1 METWQHFL
9 GIRSREVKSVWL
21 FFLHNFLLGIG
32 TILVYVVATVLLLEH
47 EPARSLPLAYG
58 LSAILLIGGGKVY
71 GYFEHQLALT
81 TLATRTLLVVAGF
94 ALLMGLLLAGGPAV
108 GTAIALML
116 VYRLIYL
123 LTHLE
128 FWGVSAVVF
137 DVRQG
142 RRLFGLISAGD
153 LPAKALGAVLA
164 IFVHGRTELLNLV
177 LLAFGAYAAALYVQR
192 LTFRFHVVEA
202 RPVAPRPHQTL
213 GSPLLRQLL
222 GSSPLILTMG
232 LSALAVA
239 AVATS
244 VEYLFLIQ
252 VKEKL
257 QDQSSILVYVSSVLA
272 FLYLLATL
280 GKVLLTR
287 RGLDVLGLHRTLLLL
302 PAVTLGGL
310 ALFGA
315 LQLTSFGPG
324 TYLVYLCGLYL
335 GLEVLRRAVFEPA
348 FLVLFQPLSP
358 QERLHGHTLVKGFY
372 EPLGM
377 GLTGLLLFALY
388 DSPLLGQGL
397 LFLWMA
403 LLLVGTLVVLR
414 HTHHRYLAEL
424 KAVLSRRF
432 PASLT
437 PAETVPPPT
446 TWLTT
451 DLLRVR
457 EDLDNREAQ
466 AAAEVAPQEADSTH
480 TPAVPTSPSVADAQ
494 LHHPDLAVRQT
505 AIWNRLSV
513 QPTHAFALASLLD
526 LATADEPQAR
536 RAALTLIQFL
546 PPAHQVTLIHTC
558 LHSTDPA
565 LMKAASEAVTQAPS
579 PEIVKLLIAT
589 VKEKA
594 LRKSAADGLMRLGEA
609 ALPAL
614 ETALHSEKDYAMLR
628 RLAAICA
635 HLATPA
641 SRRVLVSLAQQP
653 HLRRR
658 AAALQALSSFPAV
671 QAEAPLFQNLMQKEM
686 RLAQQLLH
694 GMLGANV
701 ELRACLKYELTKVQQ
716 RLFSLLLQLYD
727 RQPIL
732 DAQRSIARTSHER
745 QANALEMLDNLIPR
759 PLYQGLQALV
769 DVGRLTKKVQTFDT
783 LLGPIPPESIVATIL
798 ERGDEVFSPWT
809 ISVALRQWQPT
820 PATVSWLQ
828 TYLNASN
835 SLVHES
841 AEDVLQLLP
850 ARYPAVYEH
859 WLVLYPAP
867 EALNSPP
874 PPLTH
879 VSTIDRLLLLKHTT
893 LFAETVENV
902 LSNIVPIMQEVKFQD
917 GESIFA
923 KGDLGTSLYIIYDG
937 EVSIMNEEHH
947 LATFRTG
954 DFFGELAL
962 LDAEPRSA
970 SAMAHGEVTAF
981 RLDQEDFYD
990 VMEECS
996 EVLHNILRVL
1006 CQRLRLQ
1013 NERLKQL
1020 SEPHH
1025 AQHIVE

>member
-32 TILVYVVATVLLLEH
+32 TVLVYVVATVLLLDH
-47 EPARSLPLAYG
+47 EPARNLPLAYG
-58 LSAILLIGGGKVY
+58 LSTLLLLGASRVY
-71 GYFEHQLALT
+71 SYVEHQLPLP
-81 TLATRTLLVVAGF
+81 TLATRTLLAVVGF
-94 ALLMGLLLAGGPAV
+94 ALLMGLLLARGPAV
-108 GTAIALML
+108 GTAIGLML
-116 VYRLIYL
+116 GYRLIYL

-137 DVRQG
+137 NVRQG
-142 RRLFGLISAGD
+142 RRLFSLISAGD
-153 LPAKALGAVLA
+153 LPAKALGALVA
-164 IFVHGRTELLNLV
+164 IFVHDKASLLGLL
-177 LLAFGAYAAALYVQR
+177 LLALGAYVGALYAQQ
-192 LTFRFHVVEA
+192 LTFRSHVVEA
-202 RPVAPRPHQTL
+202 KPVPPRPRSHVSFPVL
-213 GSPLLRQLL
+213 RHLGGSPLL
-222 GSSPLILTMG
+222 LTMG

-239 AVATS
+239 AVATGT
-244 VEYLFLIQ
+244 EYLFLIQ
-252 VKEKL
+252 VKQKL
-257 QDQSSILVYVSSVLA
+257 PDQGSLLVYVSSVLA
-272 FLYLLATL
+272 FLYMLASL

-287 RGLDVLGLHRTLLLL
+287 HGLDALGLHRTLLLL
-302 PAVTLGGL
+302 PIVTLGGL
-310 ALFGA
+310 AVLIGLQFTAVGA
-315 LQLTSFGPG
+315 S
-324 TYLVYLCGLYL
+324 TYLMCLCGLYL
-335 GLEVLRRAVFEPA
+335 GLEVLRRAVFEPV
-348 FLVLFQPLSP
+348 FLVLFQPLAP
-358 QERLHGHTLVKGFY
+358 QERLHGHTLVKGFF

-377 GLTGLLLFALY
+377 GLTGLLLFGLY
-388 DSPLLGQGL
+388 EFPALGQGV
-397 LFLWMA
+397 LFLWIT
-403 LLLVGTLVVLR
+403 LLLVGTIVVLR
-414 HTHHRYLAEL
+414 HTHRQYLAEL
-424 KAVLSRRF
+424 QLVLARRF
-432 PASLT
+432 PAALA
-437 PAETVPPPT
+437 PAELAAPSTWPT
-446 TWLTT
+446 S

-466 AAAEVAPQEADSTH
+466 ATAEVPAPTPDAAPGAAST
-480 TPAVPTSPSVADAQ
+480 PDQDAQ
-494 LHHPDLAVRQT
+494 LHHPDLVVRQT

-513 QPTHAFALASLLD
+513 QPTHPYALASLLA
-526 LATADEPQAR
+526 LATADEPSAR

-546 PPAHQVTLIHTC
+546 PPPHQVTLLNTC
-558 LHSTDPA
+558 LRSTDPA
-565 LMKAASEAVTQAPS
+565 LIKAATEAATQAPT
-579 PEIVKLLIAT
+579 PEAIKLLISL

-594 LRKSAADGLMRLGEA
+594 LRKAAADGLIRLGET

-614 ETALHSEKDYAMLR
+614 EKALHYEKDYAMLR

-641 SRRVLVSLAQQP
+641 SRRVLVTLAQQA

-658 AAALQALSSFPAV
+658 SAALQALSSFPAV

-727 RQPIL
+727 RQPVL
-732 DAQRSIARTSHER
+732 DAQRNVARTSHER

-769 DVGRLTKKVQTFDT
+769 DVGRLTKKVQVFDT
-783 LLGPIPPESIVATIL
+783 LLGPVAPESIVASIL

-809 ISVALRQWQPT
+809 ISVALRQWQPA
-820 PATVSWLQ
+820 PATIGWLQ
-828 TYLNASN
+828 TYLNAPN
-835 SLVHES
+835 SLVRES

-859 WLVLYPAP
+859 WTLLYPAQ
-867 EALNSPP
+867 EALTSPP
-874 PPLTH
+874 LPLTH

-902 LSNIVPIMQEVKFQD
+902 LSNIVPIMQEVQFQD
-917 GESIFA
+917 GETIFR
-923 KGDLGTSLYIIYDG
+923 KGDMGTSLYIIYDG
-937 EVSIMNEEHH
+937 EVSIMNQEHH

-970 SAMAHGEVTAF
+970 TATARGDVTAF

-1020 SEPHH
+1020 SEPHP
-1025 AQHIVE
+1025 V

>member
-32 TILVYVVATVLLLEH
+32 TVLVYVAATVLLLEH
-47 EPARSLPLAYG
+47 EPARNLPLAYG
-58 LSAILLIGGGKVY
+58 LSALAMIGAGKLY
-71 GYFEHQLALT
+71 AYFEHRLALT
-81 TLATRTLLVVAGF
+81 SLAVRTLLVVVGF
-94 ALLMGLLLAGGPAV
+94 AGLMGVLLMGGRTV
-108 GTAIALML
+108 GTAIALMV

-137 DVRQG
+137 NVRQG
-142 RRLFGLISAGD
+142 RRLFSVISSGD
-153 LPAKALGAVLA
+153 LPAKALGALLA
-164 IFVHGRTELLNLV
+164 IFVHAQTDLRMLV
-177 LLAFGAYAAALYVQR
+177 LLALVAYLGALLVQY
-192 LTFRFHVVEA
+192 LTFSTHVVEA
-202 RPVAPRPHQTL
+202 RPVPPRPHQKVH
-213 GSPLLRQLL
+213 SPLLRRLL
-222 GSSPLILTMG
+222 GSNPLLLTMG
-232 LSALAVA
+232 LSALAIT
-239 AVATS
+239 AVATG
-244 VEYLFLIQ
+244 VEYLFFIQ
-252 VKEKL
+252 VKAKL
-257 QDQSSILVYVSSVLA
+257 LDQSSLLTYLGSVLA
-272 FLYLLATL
+272 CSYLLATL
-280 GKVLLTR
+280 GKLLLTR
-287 RGLDVLGLHRTLLLL
+287 HGLDALGLPRTLLLL
-302 PAVTLGGL
+302 PVLTLGGL
-310 ALFGA
+310 ALLGG
-315 LQLTSFGPG
+315 LQLTQFGPG
-324 TYLVYLCGLYL
+324 SYLVYLCGLYL
-335 GLEVLRRAVFEPA
+335 GLEVMRRAVFEPV
-348 FLVLFQPLSP
+348 FLVLFQPLAP
-358 QERLHGHTLVKGFY
+358 QQRLRGHTLVKSFY

-377 GLTGLLLFALY
+377 GLTGLLLSALPE
-388 DSPLLGQGL
+388 SPALGKGL

-403 LLLVGTLVVLR
+403 LLLLGAIVMLR
-414 HTHHRYLAEL
+414 RTHGHYLA
-424 KAVLSRRF
+424 VLQTVLARRF
-432 PASLT
+432 PAT
-437 PAETVPPPT
+437 VDAGAAPATS
-446 TWLTT
+446 WLTT

-457 EDLDNREAQ
+457 EELDSREAQ
-466 AAAEVAPQEADSTH
+466 LASEPGFEEAATSAGLGTEAR
-480 TPAVPTSPSVADAQ
+480 PLTSQSE
-494 LHHPDLAVRQT
+494 LHHPDLVVRQT

-513 QPTHAFALASLLD
+513 DPGHAPALASLLD

-536 RAALTLIQFL
+536 RAALMLIQFL
-546 PPAHQVTLIHTC
+546 PAAQQVTLIHTC
-558 LHSTDPA
+558 LRSTDPA
-565 LMKAASEAVTQAPS
+565 LMKAAIEAVPQAPT
-579 PEIVKLLIAT
+579 PEVIKLLIAL

-594 LRKSAADGLMRLGEA
+594 LRKSAAEGLMRLGAA
-609 ALPAL
+609 ALPTL
-614 ETALHSEKDYAMLR
+614 EKTLHHEKDYAMLR

-641 SRRVLVSLAQQP
+641 SRRVLVTLAQQA

-658 AAALQALSSFPAV
+658 SAALQALSSFPAV

-701 ELRACLKYELTKVQQ
+701 ELRTCLRYELIKVQQ

-745 QANALEMLDNLIPR
+745 QANALEMLENLVPR

-769 DVGRLTKKVQTFDT
+769 DVGRLTKKVQVFDG

-828 TYLNASN
+828 TYLNAPN
-835 SLVHES
+835 SLVRES

-859 WLVLYPAP
+859 WTVLYPSS

-874 PPLTH
+874 LPLTH
-879 VSTIDRLLLLKHTT
+879 VSTIDRLLLLKNTA

-902 LSNIVPIMQEVKFQD
+902 LSNIVPIMQEMKFQD
-917 GESIFA
+917 GDCIFS
-923 KGDLGTSLYIIYDG
+923 KGDIGTSLYIIYDG

-970 SAMAHGEVTAF
+970 AAVARGEVTAF

-996 EVLHNILRVL
+996 EVLHNVLRVL

-1013 NERLKQL
+1013 NEHLKQL
-1020 SEPHH
+1020 SEPHP
-1025 AQHIVE
+1025 A

>member
-32 TILVYVVATVLLLEH
+32 TVLVYVVATVLLLDH
-47 EPARSLPLAYG
+47 EPARTLPLAYG
-58 LSAILLIGGGKVY
+58 LSTLLLIGGGKVY
-71 GYFEHQLALT
+71 GHFEHRLPLT

-94 ALLMGLLLAGGPAV
+94 ALLMGLLLAEGAAV
-108 GTAIALML
+108 GTAIALM
-116 VYRLIYL
+116 VGYRLIYL

-137 DVRQG
+137 NVRQG
-142 RRLFGLISAGD
+142 RRLFSLISAGD

-164 IFVHGRTELLNLV
+164 IFVHDKTSLLNLL
-177 LLAFGAYAAALYVQR
+177 LLALGAYVSALYVQH
-192 LTFRFHVVEA
+192 LTFRSHVVEA
-202 RPVAPRPHQTL
+202 RPVPPRPRQTVA
-213 GSPLLRQLL
+213 SPVLRQLL
-222 GSSPLILTMG
+222 GSNPLILTMG

-239 AVATS
+239 AVATG

-252 VKEKL
+252 VKQKL

-287 RGLDVLGLHRTLLLL
+287 HGLDALGLHRTLLLL

-310 ALFGA
+310 ALLGA
-315 LQLTSFGPG
+315 MQFTSLGPS
-324 TYLVYLCGLYL
+324 TYLVCLCGLYL
-335 GLEVLRRAVFEPA
+335 GLEILRRAVFEPV

-358 QERLHGHTLVKGFY
+358 QERLHGHTLVKSFY

-377 GLTGLLLFALY
+377 GLTGLLLFMLY
-388 DSPLLGQGL
+388 DSPALGQGL
-397 LFLWMA
+397 LYLWMA
-403 LLLVGTLVVLR
+403 LLLVGTVVVLR

-424 KAVLSRRF
+424 KTVLSRRF
-432 PASLT
+432 PASVA
-437 PAETVPPPT
+437 PAELATPST
-446 TWLTT
+446 LLTS

-466 AAAEVAPQEADSTH
+466 VTAEVALTAPVTGHA
-480 TPAVPTSPSVADAQ
+480 PAVAASPSTTDAE
-494 LHHPDLAVRQT
+494 LHHPDLVMRQT

-513 QPTHAFALASLLD
+513 QPTHAYALASLLD

-546 PPAHQVTLIHTC
+546 PATHQVTLLNTC
-558 LHSTDPA
+558 LRSTDPA
-565 LMKAASEAVTQAPS
+565 LIKAATEAVAQAPS
-579 PEIVKLLIAT
+579 PEVVKLLIAL

-594 LRKSAADGLMRLGEA
+594 LRKSAADGLIRLGEA

-614 ETALHSEKDYAMLR
+614 EKALHYEKDYAMLR

-641 SRRVLVSLAQQP
+641 SRRVLVTLAQQA

-658 AAALQALSSFPAV
+658 SAALQALSSFPAV

-716 RLFSLLLQLYD
+716 RLFSLLLQLYE
-727 RQPIL
+727 RQPVL
-732 DAQRSIARTSHER
+732 DAQRNVARTSHER

-769 DVGRLTKKVQTFDT
+769 DVGRLTKKVQVFDG
-783 LLGPIPPESIVATIL
+783 LLGPIAPESIVASIL

-809 ISVALRQWQPT
+809 ISVALRQWQPI
-820 PATVSWLQ
+820 PATIGWLQ
-828 TYLNASN
+828 TYLNAPN
-835 SLVHES
+835 SLVRES

-859 WLVLYPAP
+859 WTLLYPSE
-867 EALNSPP
+867 EALSSPP
-874 PPLTH
+874 LPLTH

-917 GESIFA
+917 GEAIFR
-923 KGDLGTSLYIIYDG
+923 KGDMGTSLYILYDG

-970 SAMAHGEVTAF
+970 TAIAHGEVTAF

-1020 SEPHH
+1020 SEPHP
-1025 AQHIVE
+1025 A